1 MKALLG
7 TLILVTALFFVGC
20 ATQTG
25 SDSTSS
31 VQSTSNSV
39 VGGSEGGTGPDALDN
54 EIVLGHH

>member
-25 SDSTSS
+25 SDSISS
-31 VQSTSNSV
+31 MQSTSIS
-39 VGGSEGGTGPDALDN
+39 VGGSESGTGPDAPDD
-54 EIVLGHH
+54 EIVSGHH